1 MDVIK
6 QVVYEPT
13 EKTAHYTH
21 STAVVMKIKAGNVSN
36 WVQVLD
42 YFRNIGLAV
51 IKERNRC

>member
-21 STAVVMKIKAGNVSN
+21 CTAVVMKIKAGNVSN